1 MTMVGVVCWC
11 LLGDQSTFALEGRV
25 LQNKGLLLMKPNP
38 GEEEQSHA
46 DQFAIA
52 QAQGAV
58 LSQDGTPISL
68 KEIQPGALL
77 QVTYSGEVLDTYP
90 AQLAH
95 VYTIRVLE

>member
-1 MTMVGVVCWC
+1 M
-11 LLGDQSTFALEGRV
+11 ALEGRV

-58 LSQDGTPISL
+58 LSQDGTPFRL
-68 KEIQPGALL
+68 RK
-77 QVTYSGEVLDTYP
+77 YSP
-90 AQLAH
+90 APFC
-95 VYTIRVLE
+95 R